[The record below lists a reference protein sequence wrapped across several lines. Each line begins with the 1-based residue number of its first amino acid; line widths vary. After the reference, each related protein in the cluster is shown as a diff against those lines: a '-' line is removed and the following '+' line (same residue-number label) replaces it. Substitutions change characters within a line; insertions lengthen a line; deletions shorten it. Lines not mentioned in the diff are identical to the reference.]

1 MLRIAVPNKG
11 SLADSSVQILTEAG
25 YRQRTDSRDLVLID
39 NDNSVEFYYLR
50 PRDIAVYV
58 GSGELEAG
66 ITGRDLL
73 IDSAAEADEI
83 LSLDFGAST
92 FRFAGPT
99 DQNWSVQDF
108 AGKRVAKAYPGLVEH
123 SLAALGVKAQIVRL
137 DGAVESSVRLGVA
150 DVIADVVSTGNT
162 LRQAGLKIFGDPI
175 LTSEA
180 VVIARK
186 NAAVPTELEVLI
198 RRLQGV
204 VPARRYVLLDYDIP
218 KDLVE
223 KACAI
228 TPGLESPT
236 ISPLQK
242 HDWVAVRAMVL
253 RKETNQVMD
262 ELWAAASTTIGFA
275 LNAMLNPAMAIMSR
289 SFAPS
294 PIATVFSIATPL
306 ALENSRN
313 AAALAARSITGPIN
327 CPVRTPSA
335 ISSLLAL

>member
-11 SLADSSVQILTEAG
+11 SLADSSIAILKESG

-39 NDNSVEFYYLR
+39 PDNSVEFYYLR

-73 IDSAAEADEI
+73 IDSAADAEEI
-83 LSLDFGAST
+83 LSLDFGGST
-92 FRFAGPT
+92 FRFAAPAGKEWKVG
-99 DQNWSVQDF
+99 DI
-108 AGKRVAKAYPGLVEH
+108 AGKRIATAYPGLVEH
-123 SLAALGVKAQIVRL
+123 SLSKLSITATIVRL

-150 DVIADVVSTGNT
+150 DMIADVVSTGNT
-162 LRQAGLKIFGDPI
+162 LRQAGLQVFGEPI

-180 VVIARK
+180 VLIKRSGTSTPAG
-186 NAAVPTELEVLI
+186 LEVLI

-204 VPARRYVLLDYDIP
+204 VTARRYVLLDYDCP

-242 HDWVAVRAMVL
+242 QDWVAVRAMVL
-253 RKETNQVMD
+253 RKDTNRVMD
-262 ELWAAASTTIGFA
+262 ELWALG
-275 LNAMLNPAMAIMSR
+275 
-289 SFAPS
+289 
-294 PIATVFSIATPL
+294 
-306 ALENSRN
+306 
-313 AAALAARSITGPIN
+313 ARGILVTDIHA
-327 CPVRTPSA
+327 CR
-335 ISSLLAL
+335 L